1 MLLDLRN
8 SLSAK
13 SRCSL
18 EADDTQGGPRHIH
31 ENNLPEANVSE
42 TVQSPHREYTSQH
55 LIAEPLL
62 DDPKRYHGFLLPIR
76 CFVSLGR
83 TSSVSFDSQPQ
94 FFAESRLSGGG
105 ISFSGAHARTSVV
118 QCRSL

>member
-55 LIAEPLL
+55 LIAEPCSMILSV
-62 DDPKRYHGFLLPIR
+62 IM
-76 CFVSLGR
+76 CFYCL
-83 TSSVSFDSQPQ
+83 FDVLCP
-94 FFAESRLSGGG
+94 
-105 ISFSGAHARTSVV
+105 
-118 QCRSL
+118 